1 MEELKIKIKWLKD
14 MIHLH
19 HQLGNKGLEQIFK
32 LRLNNLIV
40 EVGIDLVNYLMSRF
54 NMSEDEVLNMLSREL
69 GNIKT
74 GDI

>member
-1 MEELKIKIKWLKD
+1 METNNIELK
-14 MIHLH
+14 
-19 HQLGNKGLEQIFK
+19 
-32 LRLNNLIV
+32 
-40 EVGIDLVNYLMSRF
+40 GIDLVNYLMSRF